1 MIGVAGNEKDDA
13 RITVDLSY
21 KKGITI
27 EIISKMKNLFE
38 GQVVALIT
46 ETLNELAIKNAKVV
60 YEDFGGLDF
69 VIRAR
74 IKSAVRKAK
83 EVL

>member
-1 MIGVAGNEKDDA
+1 MIGIAGNEKDDA

-21 KKGITI
+21 KNGITI
-27 EIISKMKNLFE
+27 EVISKMKNLFE
-38 GQVVALIT
+38 DQVKNVIV
-46 ETLNELAIKNAKVV
+46 ETLCTLNIENAKVL

-74 IKSAVRKAK
+74 VKSAVRKAR
-83 EVL
+83 EV

>member
-1 MIGVAGNEKDDA
+1 MIGISGNEKDDA
-13 RITVDLSY
+13 RITIDLSHN
-21 KKGITI
+21 KGITI

-38 GQVVALIT
+38 DQVTKLIT
-46 ETLNELAIKNAKVV
+46 TTLAELKVENAKVT

-74 IKSAVRKAK
+74 IKSAVRKARG
-83 EVL
+83 E

>member
-1 MIGVAGNEKDDA
+1 MIGIAGNEKDDA
-13 RITVDLSY
+13 RITIDLSH

-38 GQVVALIT
+38 EQVTKIIT
-46 ETLNELAIKNAKVV
+46 STLAELKVENAKVT

-74 IKSAVRKAK
+74 VKSAVRKARG
-83 EVL
+83 E